1 MVIAIVKKSKEKD
14 KNSSS
19 TDTTKN
25 NDDDFYNSPGQEE
38 ESSDSIKNIICESG
52 YFIPDDDSTC
62 QKCSLEGCVQC
73 SGTTKSNTCTD
84 CGDFKSVIEGE
95 KIIRCNDPNKPC
107 EIGEEDKCL
116 TCNTETNEC
125 KECNIAYKLVSGICR
140 PDYNIKAI
148 YLTKQD
154 EDKIDII
161 NNYNDVTHLYV
172 EGKKITPSSTNYQFK
187 KEGLQTVYFLF
198 RFLEDYYVYT
208 SQLFRNNKHLKSIT
222 FSDFSEYYLPLSLDY
237 LFAGCTNLT
246 SVDFSKLSY
255 IYTSDMEHMLDGCIN
270 LTYVNVNNLKA
281 DSSTAL

>member
-107 EIGEEDKCL
+107 EEGEEDKCL
-116 TCNTETNEC
+116 TCDTETNEC

-140 PDYNIKAI
+140 PDYFIKA
-148 YLTKQD
+148 
-154 EDKIDII
+154 
-161 NNYNDVTHLYV
+161 V
-172 EGKKITPSSTNYQFK
+172 
-187 KEGLQTVYFLF
+187 
-198 RFLEDYYVYT
+198 
-208 SQLFRNNKHLKSIT
+208 
-222 FSDFSEYYLPLSLDY
+222 
-237 LFAGCTNLT
+237 
-246 SVDFSKLSY
+246 
-255 IYTSDMEHMLDGCIN
+255 
-270 LTYVNVNNLKA
+270 
-281 DSSTAL
+281 